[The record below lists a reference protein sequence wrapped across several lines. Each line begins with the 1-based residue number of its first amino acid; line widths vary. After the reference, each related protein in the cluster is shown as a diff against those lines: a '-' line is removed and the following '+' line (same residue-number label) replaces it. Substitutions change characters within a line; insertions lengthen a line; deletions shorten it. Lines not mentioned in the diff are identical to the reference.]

1 MPIRRRLLAAWLSVL
16 LTAAIATH
24 TTAIDPVVVAKIR
37 EEGMPRSQVM
47 EFEAYLTDVLGARL
61 TLSRDMQRAQAWVQ
75 REMTRIGLVNVAAE
89 PFMDFGVTWDNEYV
103 SLHLFEPDYQPMVG
117 YPVAHT
123 GSTQGKQI
131 VSAVIVD
138 LLVKADLETNRGRL
152 KGKAV
157 PVTPPAVI
165 DLAPLTSGVPRY
177 TPQAL
182 EALEYR

>member
-37 EEGMPRSQVM
+37 EEGMQRSQVM

-123 GSTQGKQI
+123 GSTQGI
-131 VSAVIVD
+131 A
-138 LLVKADLETNRGRL
+138 GR
-152 KGKAV
+152 
-157 PVTPPAVI
+157 
-165 DLAPLTSGVPRY
+165 SVPRDAGKTFAGRHRPSRTRCY
-177 TPQAL
+177 LAEQAG
-182 EALEYR
+182 